1 MPYSLWRL
9 RIVRDKTLNHWTCRT
24 SPLNTP
30 LQLRPSVPC
39 PLPRRLTCL
48 DCISGLLW
56 LPVGSQW
63 GVRVKNYIKVFM
75 LALEPQLSP
84 STHTGSVSTRL
95 PQSSQ
100 CPLAKCPSSPWVA
113 LSTQPFPHL
122 FSTPTDL
129 LPIGLERKKKQLL
142 LPQGMAG
149 FLSASFP
156 QLPQFV
162 KVSFIKLFRHYPCV
176 LAQSAFCQDPDWY
189 TETESVNQIN
199 SPLGEINS

>member
-113 LSTQPFPHL
+113 LHSTL
-122 FSTPTDL
+122 STSILHSHRPS
-129 LPIGLERKKKQLL
+129 PYRPGEEKKQLL